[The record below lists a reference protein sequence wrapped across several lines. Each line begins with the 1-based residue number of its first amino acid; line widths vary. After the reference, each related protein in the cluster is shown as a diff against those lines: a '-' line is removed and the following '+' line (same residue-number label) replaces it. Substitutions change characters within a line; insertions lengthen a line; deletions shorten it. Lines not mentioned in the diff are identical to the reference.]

1 MAAAEKGHLDIVQ
14 FLLDMGANIEVNLRP
29 MKYQT
34 PLVAAVNAG
43 HLKIVQAL
51 LDKGANIEAVNDRGE
66 TPLMI
71 AASKNLT
78 QAQRVTFEFS
88 GQFQDSCVSCQL
100 LLTVTRDLVSSVRRS
115 FAENFNF
122 QSSNDSVCFCF
133 CEHRLNTVLKI
144 EVLSKTTSTLRNQ
157 ISSALLSFE
166 QNVWSKMAK
175 IGSS

>member
-51 LDKGANIEAVNDRGE
+51 LDKGANIEAVNDRRE

-78 QAQRVTFEFS
+78 QAQRVTFEFN
-88 GQFQDSCVSCQL
+88 GLFEW
-100 LLTVTRDLVSSVRRS
+100 LVSP
-115 FAENFNF
+115 
-122 QSSNDSVCFCF
+122 
-133 CEHRLNTVLKI
+133 
-144 EVLSKTTSTLRNQ
+144 
-157 ISSALLSFE
+157 
-166 QNVWSKMAK
+166 MAHWPY
-175 IGSS
+175 GP